1 MEGKEGKIFCQS
13 MTDDERR
20 NVFGEGYFAYLAKI
34 SKKKGAMVGYI
45 IAFLAVGVLC
55 NIPGWGFRIDMDL
68 IMDGT
73 HEIKDSMS
81 NEISLMRL
89 IAESLNSI

>member
-1 MEGKEGKIFCQS
+1 MHVLVAFVPAKLHALS
-13 MTDDERR
+13 DDRTDIQ
-20 NVFGEGYFAYLAKI
+20 GAGYVETSPFVYSAYY
-34 SKKKGAMVGYI
+34 S
-45 IAFLAVGVLC
+45 
-55 NIPGWGFRIDMDL
+55 
-68 IMDGT
+68 

>member
-45 IAFLAVGVLC
+45 IAFLAVDRKSVV
-55 NIPGWGFRIDMDL
+55 
-68 IMDGT
+68 
-73 HEIKDSMS
+73 
-81 NEISLMRL
+81 
-89 IAESLNSI
+89 